1 MTFDE
6 LKALIEKIKG
16 NMSEESQ
23 ALNSED
29 LLAVISTYKA
39 VLDELDSLKA
49 EMEKVKATNE
59 ELLVTNGKLFQKIG
73 FEEEKAIEEAVDE
86 ASNEEEISIEDII
99 DEKGDII

>member
-1 MTFDE
+1 
-6 LKALIEKIKG
+6 
-16 NMSEESQ
+16 
-23 ALNSED
+23 
-29 LLAVISTYKA
+29 
-39 VLDELDSLKA
+39 
-49 EMEKVKATNE
+49 MEKVKATNE